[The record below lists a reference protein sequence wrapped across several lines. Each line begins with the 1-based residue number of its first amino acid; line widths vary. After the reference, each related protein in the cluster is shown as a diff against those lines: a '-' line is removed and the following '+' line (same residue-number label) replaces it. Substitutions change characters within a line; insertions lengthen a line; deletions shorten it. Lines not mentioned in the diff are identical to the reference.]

1 MAKIPDNYNQEFPA
15 RMADGRFMTDYSP
28 NCDRNS
34 FLSKEYDKL
43 AIQNV
48 FN

>member
-34 FLSKEYDKL
+34 FYQRNMTRL